1 MRYNMSNKRLNEF
14 HHPEHKSFDM
24 SSWEDTGSSCGCG
37 DMGTGPEM
45 FSDAI
50 RTMPVSELL
59 NQLKGTDE
67 GLYRKLVYYI
77 RDTYHEDNKPVSE
90 PSFDNPISIEDVIAP
105 SSCGMGSPV
114 KSISIIRKESNQK
127 GPDLDLMLEA
137 WKAKKM
143 MKSKKM
149 SKKSKM

>member
-1 MRYNMSNKRLNEF
+1 MKNKRSINEN
-14 HHPEHKSFDM
+14 HQFD
-24 SSWEDTGSSCGCG
+24 SDSWDQGSSCGCG
-37 DMGTGPEM
+37 DLGSGPEM
-45 FSDAI
+45 FSDSI

-77 RDTYHEDNKPVSE
+77 RDTYHEDNQPTSE
-90 PSFDNPISIEDVIAP
+90 PISIEDIVSS
-105 SSCGMGSPV
+105 SSCSMKPV
-114 KSISIIRKESNQK
+114 GSISIIRKESKEN
-127 GPDLDLMLEA
+127 GPSLDLMIEA

-143 MKSKKM
+143 AKSKKA